1 MSGRQ
6 YNEERY
12 KKQQI
17 EGDDLHNA
25 AVCDQIADES
35 LKWNPSEAVHWR
47 KLAVEHAEK
56 YYGKN
61 KAEDAAY
68 YEKLAN
74 DYFHGKASYSPALKW
89 NSKARKI
96 KAAQFGEYAPE
107 LLENELLELRLYYCM
122 NKQDEMST
130 ARERIKV
137 LLEKNPDCEEPVLY
151 KAYLYMAQYKKH
163 DGNLEFADAAMRIAE
178 KVYGEIS
185 VETAEVYRIRAI
197 ELWYS
202 AEEGDLERKK
212 EAVEWNNKAYYIV
225 THAKN
230 NGQSFDVLRGIERN
244 MQVMRLPDE
253 LSYEELRA
261 RVDKML
267 ADNSE
272 DDVSEQN
279 RNAGR
284 DEEPGQS
291 KNDSGKEASG
301 QSVNDSEDVKPE
313 KNRNAGRD
321 EEPGQSKN
329 DNGKEASGQS
339 ISDSKREMPPELEE
353 KLESLYEKGNR
364 LEQEERYEEALQA
377 WQEGYALIPAGSRPD
392 LEAAC
397 QFLAAMGDVYFLR
410 KGMYQE
416 AYECFDTARGYG
428 GYGSPFIMLRLG
440 ECCLELGDEKNAAEY
455 LMRAWMMEGEE
466 IFEPDENGEDDGSKY
481 YEFLRTHVDL

>member
-1 MSGRQ
+1 MSDRQ

-17 EGDDLHNA
+17 EGDDLYNA

-47 KLAVEHAEK
+47 KLAVEHVEK

-61 KAEDAAY
+61 KLEDAVY

-96 KAAQFGEYAPE
+96 KAAQFGEYALE

-137 LLEKNPDCEEPVLY
+137 LLEKNPDCEESVLY

-197 ELWYS
+197 ELWHS

-225 THAKN
+225 THAKD
-230 NGQSFDVLRGIERN
+230 NGQSSDVLRGIERN

-291 KNDSGKEASG
+291 
-301 QSVNDSEDVKPE
+301 VNGSEDVKTE
-313 KNRNAGRD
+313 QNVNANKG
-321 EEPGQSKN
+321 ELPL
-329 DNGKEASGQS
+329 
-339 ISDSKREMPPELEE
+339 ELEE

-364 LEQEERYEEALQA
+364 LEQEERYEEALQT

-416 AYECFDTARGYG
+416 AYECFDAARGYG